1 MVTIIGIKATGV
13 NTGSA
18 FLIGEPVLCILQ
30 PHFSP
35 RAMSWIKNALIDLAV
50 TAIIAVHAFSD
61 VTWTWWVIAIY
72 TPLMVLLKLFALSGA
87 AHAVQQKA
95 DGVPV
100 WFYHVL
106 YGANLL
112 LLLKAPFYE
121 AAAGWA
127 VIWILSVVA
136 ESRRPRSPKKK

>member
-1 MVTIIGIKATGV
+1 VHLASTFDP
-13 NTGSA
+13 N
-18 FLIGEPVLCILQ
+18 
-30 PHFSP
+30 
-35 RAMSWIKNALIDLAV
+35 AMSWIKNALIDLAV

-61 VTWTWWVIAIY
+61 VSWTWWVIAIY
-72 TPLMVLLKLFALSGA
+72 TPLMVLLKVFALSGA

-127 VIWILSVVA
+127 VIWVLSVVA
-136 ESRRPRSPKKK
+136 ESRRPRSTKK

>member
-1 MVTIIGIKATGV
+1 
-13 NTGSA
+13 
-18 FLIGEPVLCILQ
+18 
-30 PHFSP
+30 
-35 RAMSWIKNALIDLAV
+35 MSWIKKELIDLAV
-50 TAIIAVHAFSD
+50 TAVIAAHAFTD
-61 VTWTWWVIAIY
+61 LTLTWWVVAIY

-127 VIWILSVVA
+127 VIWVLSVVA
-136 ESRRPRSPKKK
+136 ESRRPRSKKK